1 MLLKESMIFLREQKC
16 NFLKTKL
23 LKLVPIYLIIFLKK
37 IRGGRCPP
45 KSNHGSVVQQME
57 GMVFSLQ
64 TLGFSPLQPY
74 LKSCLMGH

>member
-23 LKLVPIYLIIFLKK
+23 LKLVPIYLIIFFKK
-37 IRGGRCPP
+37 IRGG